1 MKQKRDNYGITFHEN
16 IVARMFLKFSDK
28 RVLFLHGDFF
38 NKVNSGI
45 VQMSNEVGT

>member
-1 MKQKRDNYGITFHEN
+1 MKHKRDNYGITFHKN
-16 IVARMFLKFSDK
+16 IVARMFLKFRDK

-45 VQMSNEVGT
+45 VQMSDEVGT